1 MKKNNMLLKEI
12 KNILECKSF
21 TDEKL
26 LDKEI
31 DHCYAADMI
40 SDVLKSCKIGSLL
53 LTNLVNPQVIQVAE
67 IMDLKGIVFV
77 SGKVPAFEIIKKARE
92 KNLPLMTTEK
102 QMFDACGI
110 LYSNGLSGKGIRE
123 KTENGSRDT
132 LHSDV

>member
-1 MKKNNMLLKEI
+1 MKKNKMHLNII

-31 DHCYAADMI
+31 EHCYAADMM

-53 LTNLVNPQVIQVAE
+53 LTGLVNPQVIQVAE
-67 IMDLKGIVFV
+67 IMDLKGIIFV
-77 SGKVPAFEIIKKARE
+77 SGKEPAEDIIKKAGE

-110 LYSNGLSGKGIRE
+110 LSSNGLSGKDIRE
-123 KTENGSRDT
+123 KTDNGSRDT
-132 LHSDV
+132 LQSDV

>member
-1 MKKNNMLLKEI
+1 MKKNKMQLNLI

-31 DHCYAADMI
+31 EHCYAADMM

-53 LTNLVNPQVIQVAE
+53 LTGLVNPQVIQVAE
-67 IMDLKGIVFV
+67 IMDLKGIIFV
-77 SGKVPAFEIIKKARE
+77 SGKEPAEDIIKKAGE

-110 LYSNGLSGKGIRE
+110 LFSKGLSGKEIRE
-123 KTENGSRDT
+123 KTDNGSRDT
-132 LHSDV
+132 LQSDV